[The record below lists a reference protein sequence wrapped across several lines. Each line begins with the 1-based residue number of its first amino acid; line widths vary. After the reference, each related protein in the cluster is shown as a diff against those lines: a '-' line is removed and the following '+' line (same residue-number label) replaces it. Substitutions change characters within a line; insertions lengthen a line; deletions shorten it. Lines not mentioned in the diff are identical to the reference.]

1 MKFEKQ
7 KWKRVALKVV
17 KLLMWICMLSFVVF
31 VLLLS
36 NKDLDDKKCKK
47 VDVYIYPIDL
57 HFYNRQAVLEVLRK
71 ALGSNQKLIGMEMGE
86 VNVSKLERELKKD
99 PLLEDAEVFAEMDAS
114 LNVKIVQ
121 RRPIIRLVRYDGTQ
135 YYVDQYG
142 VKMPLSEQYSPRLL
156 LANGNIFERF
166 EKGDSVY
173 SFVGNQVF
181 KIASYVDNHPFYKA
195 LIEQI
200 FVRAD
205 NDIVLIPK
213 IGSKYV
219 IFGDAQNMDKKFR
232 KLLVFYREG
241 LNRIGWNKYNSID
254 VRFDGQV
261 ICKK

>member
-1 MKFEKQ
+1 MKFDKQ
-7 KWKRVALKVV
+7 KWWRITLKVL
-17 KLLMWICMLSFVVF
+17 KLLMWTCLLSFVVY
-31 VLLLS
+31 VLFLS
-36 NKDLDDKKCKK
+36 NKKLEETKCKK

-57 HFYNRQAVLEVLRK
+57 HFYNRQTVLEVLRK
-71 ALGSNQKLIGMEMGE
+71 ALGSNQKLIGMEMGD
-86 VNVSKLERELKKD
+86 VNVSKLERELKKE

-114 LNVKIVQ
+114 LNVKIIQ
-121 RRPIIRLVRYDGTQ
+121 RKPIIRLVRYDGTQ
-135 YYVDQYG
+135 YYLDQYG
-142 VKMPLSEQYSPRLL
+142 VKMPLSEQFSPRVLV
-156 LANGNIFERF
+156 ANGNIFERF

-205 NDIVLIPK
+205 NDIVLVPK
-213 IGSKYV
+213 VGSKFV
-219 IFGDAQNMDKKFR
+219 IFGDAQNIDKKFR

-241 LNRIGWNKYNSID
+241 LNRIGWNTYSSID
-254 VRFDGQV
+254 VRFEGQV

>member
-31 VLLLS
+31 VLWLS

-47 VDVYIYPIDL
+47 VDVYIYPFDL

-121 RRPIIRLVRYDGTQ
+121 RRPIIRLIRYDGTQ
-135 YYVDQYG
+135 FYVDQYG
-142 VKMPLSEQYSPRLL
+142 VKMPLSDQYTPRLL